1 MAFERIFIQFP
12 TKVEFGPGKINKLGI
27 LVKQYG
33 KKAFIV
39 SDPFFK
45 GSDIINGILYNLRL
59 NDIQAVEDYNVKP
72 NPRYTDIDESAEVC
86 IKEKCD
92 FVIALGGGS
101 AIDSA
106 KAIALV
112 ANNGKSSWLYT
123 ARENEHVEEPSKPPL
138 PIIAIPTTSGTGSE
152 ATIYSVINNPEE
164 HRKCGIRNPYMYP
177 ELAIIDAE
185 LMMGMPRMLTAMTG
199 IDAFAHGF
207 ESYTNRNATKFSEMT
222 AMECMRLFAEN
233 IKECCF
239 NGSNIEARNNMAFA
253 SLLGGISISHSPT
266 TIGHIFGQ
274 SLSGYT
280 DAPHGGSIACCL
292 TQIIEWTLPDGMEKL
307 AKVAEL
313 FDRALISKPIE
324 EKAMRLPGILSNLFK
339 DILGQRVTMG
349 SYGLKQEEVKGFAE
363 FIYKSYQGDFKNY
376 LKIPSK
382 EDVLFLVKQCLK

>member
-12 TKVEFGPGKINKLGI
+12 TKVEFGPGKISKIGI
-27 LVKQYG
+27 LARQYG

-39 SDPFFK
+39 ADPFFK
-45 GSDIINGILYNLRL
+45 GSDIIGGMLYNLRL
-59 NDIQAVEDYNVKP
+59 NDVQAVEDYNVKP
-72 NPRYTDIDESAEVC
+72 NPRYTDIDESAAVC
-86 IKEKCD
+86 IKEECD

-123 ARENEHVEEPSKPPL
+123 ARENEHVEEPAKPPL

-152 ATIYSVINNPEE
+152 ATIYSVINNPKE
-164 HRKCGIRNPYMYP
+164 HRKCGIRSPYMYP
-177 ELAIIDAE
+177 TLAIIDVE

-233 IKECCF
+233 IRECCL
-239 NGSNIEARNNMAFA
+239 NGGNIEARNNMAFA

-307 AKVAEL
+307 AKIAEL
-313 FDRALISKPIE
+313 FDRSLITQSIE
-324 EKAMRLPGILSNLFK
+324 EKAMRLPDILSNLFEG
-339 DILGQRVTMG
+339 ILGKRVTMS
-349 SYGLKQEEVKGFAE
+349 SYGLKQEEVDGFAD
-363 FIYKSYQGDFKNY
+363 FIFKSYQGDFKNY
-376 LKIPSK
+376 IKMPIK
-382 EDVLFLVKQCLK
+382 EDILYLIKECME